1 MAVFFLILHLM
12 VILFVVIGFP
22 VALITNH
29 RRFRLLH
36 AGLLAFI
43 TLLMILQIP
52 CPITVL
58 EETSTGESY
67 EGSFIATWLNRI
79 IYMEWFTPRSVFI
92 VDMIFAALVFSS
104 FWWRPLKKKGE
115 KKITSG
121 K

>member
-1 MAVFFLILHLM
+1 M

-36 AGLLAFI
+36 VALLSFI
-43 TLLMILQIP
+43 TLLMILRIP

-58 EETSTGESY
+58 EEAAMGESY

-92 VDMIFAALVFSS
+92 ADMIFAVLVFSS
-104 FWWRPLKKKGE
+104 FWWRPMKKKEE
-115 KKITSG
+115 KKITSEQ
-121 K
+121 